1 MDVTD
6 LIDYNVKLLNP
17 AHLDAS
23 FFCLSKHDPTA
34 GFVFD
39 ASKVA
44 GQTYPEQA
52 SSPTGKRVSNRSH
65 KHKTEH
71 RRGRKLRALPI
82 LGLALCL

>member
-17 AHLDAS
+17 AHLATS
-23 FFCLSKHDPTA
+23 FFYLSKHDHSV

-44 GQTYPEQA
+44 GQTYPERA
-52 SSPTGKRVSNRSH
+52 SSPTGKRVSNCSH

-71 RRGRKLRALPI
+71 RRGRKLQVLPN
-82 LGLALCL
+82 LGLALDL